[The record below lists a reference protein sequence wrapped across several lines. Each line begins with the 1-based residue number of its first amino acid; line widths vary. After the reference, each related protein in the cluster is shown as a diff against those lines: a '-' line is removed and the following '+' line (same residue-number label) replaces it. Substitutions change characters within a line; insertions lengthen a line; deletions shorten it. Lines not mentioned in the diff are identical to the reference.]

1 MRIELAAWKVE
12 YIDLL
17 VLLLPALVA
26 RSWFFGLF
34 RKFAFILVVR
44 AVRSLF
50 HAHAQCA
57 LLLFYQNLIEFRSS
71 FFCRRHSKLWI
82 RNEYF
87 MHGHNEI
94 RQLND
99 GNLIYEFIFSRN
111 ICTYTYKC
119 LPKEQSHNIVTFDL
133 IQLVFFFVA
142 SVSADQIGPIFAKF
156 THKSS
161 DILLKFHRFDSYM
174 YETDSGKLAARLN
187 EINQKFWF
195 KLIIK
200 AKESPHKSYDFFWRS
215 EYFAIYSCLHMHT
228 TILLHIFY
236 MIDRF
241 VVVYV

>member
-133 IQLVFFFVA
+133 IQLVLFRCVCVGWPNWTHFRKIHTQIFGYFVE
-142 SVSADQIGPIFAKF
+142 I
-156 THKSS
+156 SS
-161 DILLKFHRFDSYM
+161 I
-174 YETDSGKLAARLN
+174 
-187 EINQKFWF
+187 
-195 KLIIK
+195 
-200 AKESPHKSYDFFWRS
+200 
-215 EYFAIYSCLHMHT
+215 
-228 TILLHIFY
+228 
-236 MIDRF
+236 RF
-241 VVVYV
+241 VYVRNRFGQISRKVKWNKSKVLI